1 MKKILAL
8 LFTLIA
14 SAGFAQKS
22 IGVRGAFTGSTMT
35 KFDLIE
41 NITPDFKFLPSGSA
55 AIFIEIPL
63 DANFS
68 VQPELAFTQKGFKVD
83 EAINV
88 GGDFLGINIPIGGRV
103 NFKTNYIELPVLLK
117 YHVGDKEAAHY
128 YVALGPSLG
137 YMADANMTVRVLS
150 IFPIKT
156 NLNNN
161 MFKPLEFSGVAAMGF
176 ELPVAAN
183 MKAFVEG
190 RYQHGFSRVLDTPIF
205 QLPVRNRTLS
215 GGLGVKF
222 NI

>member
-1 MKKILAL
+1 MKNIFAI
-8 LFTLIA
+8 LFTFIA
-14 SAGFAQKS
+14 TAGFAQKS
-22 IGVRGAFTGSTMT
+22 IGVRGAFTASTVT

-41 NITPDFKFLPSGSA
+41 NITPDFKFLPAGSGA
-55 AIFIEIPL
+55 FFIEIPL

-68 VQPELAFTQKGFKVD
+68 LQPELGFTQKGFKV
-83 EAINV
+83 EEGINV
-88 GGDFLGINIPIGGRV
+88 GGDFLGINIPINGKV

-137 YMADANMTVRVLS
+137 YMVDANLS
-150 IFPIKT
+150 TKAFGIFPINT

-161 MFKPLEFSGVAAMGF
+161 MYKPLEFSGVVAMGF

-190 RYQHGFSRVLDTPIF
+190 RYQHGFSRVLDTPVIE
-205 QLPVRNRTLS
+205 LPMRNRTVS